1 MENVSA
7 ADLGGLSKRCAW
19 AHESSDSVSLSD
31 DDEFDSLVVCVWRS
45 EKCIYTYISIHIYS
59 SLTHLWCV
67 CGGRCDGLVHVRGWS
82 SVLKARRAWCC
93 FLGLRMCACI

>member
-19 AHESSDSVSLSD
+19 AHESSDSVSLSN

-45 EKCIYTYISIHIYS
+45 EKCIYTY
-59 SLTHLWCV
+59 LC
-67 CGGRCDGLVHVRGWS
+67 
-82 SVLKARRAWCC
+82 
-93 FLGLRMCACI
+93 M